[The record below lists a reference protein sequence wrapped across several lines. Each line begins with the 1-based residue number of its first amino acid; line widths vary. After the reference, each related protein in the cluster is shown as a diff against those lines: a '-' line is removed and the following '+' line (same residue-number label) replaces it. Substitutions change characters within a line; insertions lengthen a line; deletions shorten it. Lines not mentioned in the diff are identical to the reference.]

1 MFNSSQSLFEDTN
14 PSGGVSMSS
23 VTKRR
28 LAALMFS
35 LLIWIACGETY
46 RPTIIPNA
54 VPTPNPKNFHS
65 AFAVNANGFVTPLQ
79 CQNLTTACVTPGS
92 GLQVD
97 VSGDSNAGV
106 NTVGIGPVHAALQ
119 MPNSNRLWVA
129 NTISDSVS
137 VFNIANPVA
146 HIGPVT
152 TVNLTTGSAPVFVHS
167 TESSRMYVAN
177 SGNATVS
184 VINTTSNL
192 QVATIAVGTT
202 PVALAETPD
211 ARKLYVVNRD
221 SNNVTSINPVDQTP
235 NSTIPVGASPQWAV
249 ARNDSARVYV
259 LSTGAGTITTI
270 DPLTDA
276 VLSTV
281 PVSAGATFVYYDG
294 RLNRLYVPNPNGKV
308 GIFDASVDPP
318 TSLATIDLTA
328 PIPGATTTPCPST
341 GCSAVSVAAL
351 PDGTRAY
358 IASFYLDSNSA
369 NCSQI
374 IGQVAVPCVQVQV
387 TALNAL
393 TNQVTAAISL
403 PAVPVSSVGNCAA
416 ARFRIS
422 AAPAADSTRVY
433 IAGCDSG
440 DVSII
445 DANANKLLVN
455 LPAPVSSFPPVQFCT
470 PGQDCSCPTA
480 QPCTCNAGQQCASPV
495 PPRQNSLFF
504 LPGS

>member
-1 MFNSSQSLFEDTN
+1 
-14 PSGGVSMSS
+14 MSS
-23 VTKRR
+23 VVKGR
-28 LAALMFS
+28 LGALLLS
-35 LLIWIACGETY
+35 LLVWIACGETY

-65 AFAVNANGFVTPLQ
+65 AFAVNANGYVTAAQ
-79 CQNLTTACVTPGS
+79 CQNPTTACVTPGS

-106 NTVGIGPVHAALQ
+106 TSVGVGPVHAALQ
-119 MPNSNRLWVA
+119 PPNSNRLWVA
-129 NTISDSVS
+129 NTISDSLS
-137 VFNIANPVA
+137 VFAIANPVA
-146 HIGPVT
+146 HMGPVT
-152 TVNLTTGSAPVFVHS
+152 TVNLPSGSAPVFVQS
-167 TESSRMYVAN
+167 TESGTMYSAN
-177 SGNATVS
+177 SGNGTVS

-192 QVATIAVGTT
+192 QVATLTAGTT

-221 SNNVTSINPVDQTP
+221 SNDVTSINPVDRTL
-235 NSTIPVGASPQWAV
+235 NATIAVGASPQWAV
-249 ARNDSARVYV
+249 ARSDSARVYV

-276 VLSTV
+276 VLNTV
-281 PVSAGATFVYYDG
+281 PVGAGATFLYYDS
-294 RLNRLYVPNPNGKV
+294 RLNRLYVPNPTNSKV
-308 GIFDASVDPP
+308 GILDASVDPP

-328 PIPGATTTPCPST
+328 PIPGTTTTPCPST

-374 IGQVAVPCVQVQV
+374 IGHVAVPCVQTLL
-387 TALNAL
+387 TALNTL
-393 TNQVTAAISL
+393 TNQVTAAINL
-403 PAVPVSSVGNCAA
+403 PAVPVSSAGNCAA
-416 ARFRIS
+416 ARFRVS
-422 AAPAADSTRVY
+422 TAPSADSTRVY
-433 IAGCDSG
+433 VASCDGG

-445 DANANKLLVN
+445 DSNANKFLVN
-455 LPAPVSSFPPVQFCT
+455 LPAPVSSFPPVQVCT
-470 PGQDCSCPTA
+470 PGKDCSCPAA
-480 QPCTCNAGQQCASPV
+480 QPCTCNAGQQCASPA

>member
-1 MFNSSQSLFEDTN
+1 V
-14 PSGGVSMSS
+14 GV
-23 VTKRR
+23 
-28 LAALMFS
+28 
-35 LLIWIACGETY
+35 
-46 RPTIIPNA
+46 
-54 VPTPNPKNFHS
+54 
-65 AFAVNANGFVTPLQ
+65 
-79 CQNLTTACVTPGS
+79 
-92 GLQVD
+92 
-97 VSGDSNAGV
+97 
-106 NTVGIGPVHAALQ
+106 GPVHAALQ
-119 MPNSNRLWVA
+119 SPNSNRLWVA
-129 NTISDSVS
+129 NTISDSLS
-137 VFNIANPVA
+137 VFNIANSVA
-146 HIGPVT
+146 RVGPVT
-152 TVNLTTGSAPVFVHS
+152 TVNLAAGSAPVFVHS
-167 TESSRMYVAN
+167 TESGAMYVAN

-221 SNNVTSINPVDQTP
+221 SNNVTSINPVDRTA
-235 NSTIPVGASPQWAV
+235 NGNIAVGASPQWAV
-249 ARNDSARVYV
+249 ARSDSARVYV

-281 PVSAGATFVYYDG
+281 PAGAGATYLYYDR
-294 RLNRLYVPNPNGKV
+294 RLNRLYVPNPTNSKV

-328 PIPGATTTPCPST
+328 PIPGTTTTPCPST

-358 IASFYLDSNSA
+358 IASFYLDSSTA

-393 TNQVTAAISL
+393 TNQVMAAISL
-403 PAVPVSSVGNCAA
+403 PEVPVSSVGNCAA

-433 IAGCDSG
+433 VAGCDSG

-445 DANANKLLVN
+445 DTNANKFLVN

-480 QPCTCNAGQQCASPV
+480 QPCTCNAGQQCASPA